1 MNRRTMSRAQGRCH
15 GHIVAPLRSLDTQ
28 VESVV
33 AGDLRLEP
41 AVCPV
46 RRDRGGVRPATID
59 RAPPAAA
66 GDPEAVCGKMSCDR
80 LDPAMSL
87 IPPRCVQ
94 VGPPPDAANAATI
107 QWFREPGSKF
117 PST

>member
-1 MNRRTMSRAQGRCH
+1 M
-15 GHIVAPLRSLDTQ
+15 
-28 VESVV
+28 V

-87 IPPRCVQ
+87 IPLGASRSDHLLTPQTRQ
-94 VGPPPDAANAATI
+94 RSNGSAN
-107 QWFREPGSKF
+107 PGQKF
-117 PST
+117 PSTKKYRKFSMLEADQGGWCAGEGRKQTEVQS

>member
-1 MNRRTMSRAQGRCH
+1 
-15 GHIVAPLRSLDTQ
+15 
-28 VESVV
+28 
-33 AGDLRLEP
+33 LEP

-66 GDPEAVCGKMSCDR
+66 GDLEAVCGKMSCDR

-87 IPPRCVQ
+87 
-94 VGPPPDAANAATI
+94 
-107 QWFREPGSKF
+107 
-117 PST
+117 